1 MVTPKTVD
9 VDTFIDGL
17 KLSRFH
23 FFIIGLCTLLMMI
36 DGYELYVVGYVLP
49 VLAEDFGATRTDL
62 TPILVAQQIG
72 MVAGAYFIT
81 PLADRLGRP
90 RVLFAAFAVIS
101 ITCLGILFSPSIQ
114 TFIVLRFFAGM
125 FASAVVPILLSIVSE
140 NAPKRLRATFGTI
153 LISGSLGGA
162 LIGAFMQA
170 VLLEPYGW
178 RSAFWL
184 GAIMPVLLL
193 PVIWFVLPE
202 SLRFL
207 LAKRPNDARI
217 PAIVRRMQQRED
229 EEIVVVPAAPKD
241 PITQQSAPAKGL
253 LSGLF
258 GEGRTF
264 RTLLL
269 WFAFMSSFT
278 YISAGNWK
286 TTIFRDVVG
295 LDWQQVALATAL
307 GTGFGIV
314 GNIGIGM
321 AIDRWGF
328 RRVLPAAFFL
338 AAVSIIIMGALTPY
352 VTLFFVFLV
361 IMNIFQHGG
370 QAGLAALASGLYP
383 SHQRATGVGWAYGA
397 GRIASIFAPL
407 LGAFALTLDLPP
419 VGLFA
424 LFAIPLTSAGLFVA
438 LLFTVTREPQG
449 ARVAAHA

>member
-1 MVTPKTVD
+1 
-9 VDTFIDGL
+9 
-17 KLSRFH
+17 
-23 FFIIGLCTLLMMI
+23 
-36 DGYELYVVGYVLP
+36 
-49 VLAEDFGATRTDL
+49 
-62 TPILVAQQIG
+62 
-72 MVAGAYFIT
+72 
-81 PLADRLGRP
+81 
-90 RVLFAAFAVIS
+90 
-101 ITCLGILFSPSIQ
+101 
-114 TFIVLRFFAGM
+114 
-125 FASAVVPILLSIVSE
+125 VVPILLSIVSE

-370 QAGLAALASGLYP
+370 QAGLAALASNLYP

-397 GRIASIFAPL
+397 GRVASIFAPI
-407 LGAFALTLDLPP
+407 LGAMALNMHFDT
-419 VGLFA
+419 VGYFL
-424 LFAIPLTSAGLFVA
+424 LFAIPLTTAGTFVLLSVSAAPVPP
-438 LLFTVTREPQG
+438 R
-449 ARVAAHA
+449 RVAPAHA